1 MNNEYDIW
9 NPLAN
14 LLAEMIEKYASELDL
29 DNLPSVEISKQT
41 EPNLAQ
47 SIEIS
52 KKHDIIIVDLMSKP
66 TIYIIIFSIV
76 GVTYTSCK

>member
-1 MNNEYDIW
+1 MNDEYDIW

-29 DNLPSVEISKQT
+29 DNLPPVEIPKQN
-41 EPNLAQ
+41 ELNLTQ

-52 KKHDIIIVDLMSKP
+52 KKA
-66 TIYIIIFSIV
+66 
-76 GVTYTSCK
+76 

>member
-1 MNNEYDIW
+1 MNDKYDIW

-29 DNLPSVEISKQT
+29 DNLPLVEIPKQT
-41 EPNLAQ
+41 DPNLVQ

-52 KKHDIIIVDLMSKP
+52 KK
-66 TIYIIIFSIV
+66 T
-76 GVTYTSCK
+76 

>member
-14 LLAEMIEKYASELDL
+14 LLAEMIEKYAAELDL
-29 DNLPSVEISKQT
+29 DSLPSVEISKQT
-41 EPNLAQ
+41 DPNLAQ

-52 KKHDIIIVDLMSKP
+52 KKA
-66 TIYIIIFSIV
+66 
-76 GVTYTSCK
+76 

>member
-14 LLAEMIEKYASELDL
+14 LLAEMIEKYAAELDL
-29 DNLPSVEISKQT
+29 DSLPSVEISKQT

-47 SIEIS
+47 SIEIDVQTRS
-52 KKHDIIIVDLMSKP
+52 A
-66 TIYIIIFSIV
+66 YNIF
-76 GVTYTSCK
+76 